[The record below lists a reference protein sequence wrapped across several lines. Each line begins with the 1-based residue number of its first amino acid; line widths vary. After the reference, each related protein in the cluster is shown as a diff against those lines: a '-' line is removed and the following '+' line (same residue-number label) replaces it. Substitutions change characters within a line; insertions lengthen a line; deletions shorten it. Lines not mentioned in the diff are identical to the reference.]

1 MNKHELIY
9 IFLSNR
15 KVTKI
20 IIEITAF
27 FIDFL
32 MLDFVK
38 PPYIAQALLG

>member
-15 KVTKI
+15 KVNKI
-20 IIEITAF
+20 IIERTAF

-32 MLDFVK
+32 MFVFVK